1 MKALFLFL
9 IVCVSAGIVAFV
21 GSVLGGAIGQTQ
33 LFIGGIIG
41 GLVGVVIGGWIA
53 QRRRLINENE
63 LKSTI
68 IGGCVGF
75 IIATVIALNNLHTPV
90 IPLLSTSL
98 TGIGTLIAVGIKRK
112 RIHS

>member
-53 QRRRLINENE
+53 QRR
-63 LKSTI
+63 
-68 IGGCVGF
+68 
-75 IIATVIALNNLHTPV
+75 
-90 IPLLSTSL
+90 
-98 TGIGTLIAVGIKRK
+98 
-112 RIHS
+112 